1 MPNEPEICFSESE
14 RTMIIVRTDQ
24 DDFTYDIHSLVKAF
38 YPAEDVIVLPPGKEA
53 GDRPG
58 RTESGQ
64 EPSRIMEVPI
74 PQDFPDR
81 KQTKDALK
89 QGLYQRLVN
98 ETGREL
104 PWGSLTGIRPVRIPM
119 MMLTEGKTHDE
130 ILQHMRKTY
139 FCSEKKAQLAIEIAE
154 RERCILREADYAAGY
169 SLYVGIPFCPTT
181 CLYCS
186 FASYPVKTCRD
197 QIAPYLDALFQEL
210 TETAALFEGQKLYT
224 VYLGGGTPTSLEP
237 AELEQVVSKIKSTF
251 DLSSCREF
259 TVEAGRPDSITEE
272 KLAVL
277 REYGVDRIS
286 VNPQTFSQKTLDLIG
301 RNHTVAQTEE
311 AYALARR
318 MGFSNINMDLI
329 LGLPGETKE
338 DVSHTME
345 RIRALSP
352 DDVTVHSLAI
362 KRASRLKIEMDSYRH
377 YQMENTAEQ
386 MEIAESVCREI
397 GRTPYYLYRQKNMA
411 GNFENVGYAAPGKAG
426 IYNILMMEEVGDI
439 AACGAGTVSKR
450 VFHDGRIER
459 CDTVKD
465 LDQYIGRIGEMI
477 GRKKKLFDGSSSFLS
492 QMSSNGEF
500 PKMLR

>member
-1 MPNEPEICFSESE
+1 
-14 RTMIIVRTDQ
+14 MIIVRTDQ

-38 YPAEDVIVLPPGKEA
+38 YPAEDVIVLPPGKEMPSH
-53 GDRPG
+53 RG
-58 RTESGQ
+58 RMKNAFGMGSASDTEN
-64 EPSRIMEVPI
+64 PSERLRIMEVSM
-74 PQDFPDR
+74 PQGLQDR

-89 QGLYQRLVN
+89 QGLYQRLVSG
-98 ETGREL
+98 TGREL

-119 MMLTEGKTHDE
+119 GMLAEGNSHDE
-130 ILQHMRKTY
+130 ILRHMRETY
-139 FCSEKKAQLAIEIAE
+139 FCSEKKALLAIEIAE
-154 RERCILREADYAAGY
+154 RERSILQKVDDTAGY

-186 FASYPVKTCRD
+186 FASYPVKLYRD
-197 QIAPYLDALFQEL
+197 QIAPYLDALFLEM
-210 TETAALFEGQKLYT
+210 TETAKLFKGRPLHT

-237 AELEQVVSKIKSTF
+237 KELERVIKKIKLEF

-272 KLAVL
+272 KLSVL
-277 REYGVDRIS
+277 RENGVDRIS

-301 RNHTVAQTEE
+301 RNHTVEKTEE

-318 MGFSNINMDLI
+318 MGFFNINMDLI
-329 LGLPGETKE
+329 LGLPGETTE

-345 RIRALSP
+345 RIRSLAP
-352 DDVTVHSLAI
+352 DDITVHSLAI
-362 KRASRLKIEMDSYRH
+362 KRASRLKIEMESYRQ

-386 MEIAESVCREI
+386 MEIAETVCREM

-411 GNFENVGYAAPGKAG
+411 GNFENVGYASPGKAG
-426 IYNILMMEEVGDI
+426 IYNILMMEEVEDI

-450 VFHDGRIER
+450 VFHNGRIER

-477 GRKKKLFDGSSSFLS
+477 ERKQKLYQDKHGGD
-492 QMSSNGEF
+492 Q
-500 PKMLR
+500 

>member
-1 MPNEPEICFSESE
+1 
-14 RTMIIVRTDQ
+14 MITVKTDQ
-24 DDFTYDIHSLVKAF
+24 DDFCYDIHSLVKAF

-53 GDRPG
+53 
-58 RTESGQ
+58 
-64 EPSRIMEVPI
+64 PSRQSGGTGGSEITRVMEVSV
-74 PQDFPDR
+74 PQGLPDR

-89 QGLYQRLVN
+89 QGLYRRLAA

-119 MMLTEGKTHDE
+119 GMLGEGRTHAE
-130 ILQHMRKTY
+130 ILDHMRETY
-139 FCSEKKAQLAIEIAE
+139 FCSEKKALLSIEIAE
-154 RERCILREADYAAGY
+154 RERSILQEADYTAGY

-186 FASYPVKTCRD
+186 FASYPVKLYRD
-197 QIAPYLDALFQEL
+197 RIAAYLEALSCDL
-210 TETAALFEGQKLYT
+210 TETAKLFRGRTLHT

-237 AELEQVVSKIKSTF
+237 AELEGVIKKIKSEF

-272 KLAVL
+272 KLSVL

-286 VNPQTFSQKTLDLIG
+286 VNPQTFSRKTLDLIG
-301 RNHTVAQTEE
+301 RDHTVEQTEE

-329 LGLPGETKE
+329 LGLPGETTE

-345 RIRALSP
+345 RIRSLSP

-362 KRASRLKIEMDSYRH
+362 KRASRLKIEMESYRQ

-386 MEIAESVCREI
+386 MEIAESVCREM

-450 VFHDGRIER
+450 IFPEGRIER
-459 CDTVKD
+459 CDTVRE
-465 LDQYIGRIGEMI
+465 LDQYINRIDEMAERKRRLFGEPAEAPR
-477 GRKKKLFDGSSSFLS
+477 G
-492 QMSSNGEF
+492 
-500 PKMLR
+500 

>member
-1 MPNEPEICFSESE
+1 
-14 RTMIIVRTDQ
+14 MIIVRTDQ

-53 GDRPG
+53 PVRQ
-58 RTESGQ
+58 RQTESAA
-64 EPSRIMEVPI
+64 EVSRTMDVVI
-74 PQDFPDR
+74 PQGLPDR

-89 QGLYQRLVN
+89 QGLYQRLVA

-119 MMLTEGKTHDE
+119 MMLAEGRTHAE
-130 ILQHMRKTY
+130 ISDHMRQTY
-139 FCSEKKAQLAIEIAE
+139 FCSEKKARLAIEIAE
-154 RERCILREADYAAGY
+154 RERSILQEADYTAGY

-186 FASYPVKTCRD
+186 FASYPVKKCHD
-197 QIAPYLDALFQEL
+197 QIAPYLSALFREL
-210 TETAALFEGQKLYT
+210 TETAALFAGRKLYT
-224 VYLGGGTPTSLEP
+224 VYLGGGTPTALEP
-237 AELEQVVSKIKSTF
+237 VELEQVISKIKSTF

-277 REYGVDRIS
+277 RAYGVDRIS

-329 LGLPGETKE
+329 LGLPGENTE

-362 KRASRLKIEMDSYRH
+362 KRASRLKIEMDSYRQ
-377 YQMENTAEQ
+377 YQMENTSEQ

-450 VFHDGRIER
+450 VFPDGREEGTLTSSSEVAQSRDGLPRAKLEGRIER

-465 LDQYIGRIGEMI
+465 LDQYISRIGEMI
-477 GRKKKLFDGSSSFLS
+477 ERKRELFGTEKNL
-492 QMSSNGEF
+492 
-500 PKMLR
+500 

>member
-1 MPNEPEICFSESE
+1 MPKEPAICFSERV
-14 RTMIIVRTDQ
+14 RTMILVRTDQ

-38 YPAEDVIVLPPGKEA
+38 YPAEDVIVLPPGKEMPPRK
-53 GDRPG
+53 GG
-58 RTESGQ
+58 ESV
-64 EPSRIMEVPI
+64 SSVTRVMEVSI
-74 PQDFPDR
+74 PQGFSDR

-89 QGLYQRLVN
+89 QGLYQRLVK
-98 ETGREL
+98 ETGKEL

-119 MMLTEGKTHDE
+119 MMLAEGRTHAE
-130 ILQHMRKTY
+130 ILDHMRQTY
-139 FCSEKKAQLAIEIAE
+139 FCSKKKARLAIEIAE
-154 RERCILREADYAAGY
+154 RERSILQEADYTAGY

-186 FASYPVKTCRD
+186 FASYPVEMYRD
-197 QIAPYLDALFQEL
+197 RIAAYLEALFQEL
-210 TETAALFEGQKLYT
+210 SETAKCFRGRSLHT

-237 AELEQVVSKIKSTF
+237 AELERVINTIKSEF
-251 DLSSCREF
+251 DLSSYLEF
-259 TVEAGRPDSITEE
+259 TVEAGRPDSVTEE

-277 REYGVDRIS
+277 RAYGVNRIS

-329 LGLPGETKE
+329 LGLPGENTE

-362 KRASRLKIEMDSYRH
+362 KRASRLKIEMDSYRQ

-411 GNFENVGYAAPGKAG
+411 GNFENVGYASPDKAG
-426 IYNILMMEEVGDI
+426 IYNILMMEEVQDI
-439 AACGAGTVSKR
+439 VACGAGTVSKR
-450 VFHDGRIER
+450 VFPDDRIER

-465 LDQYIGRIGEMI
+465 LDQYIARIDEMVE
-477 GRKKKLFDGSSSFLS
+477 RKRKLFGTE
-492 QMSSNGEF
+492 G
-500 PKMLR
+500 

>member
-1 MPNEPEICFSESE
+1 
-14 RTMIIVRTDQ
+14 MIIVRTDQ

-53 GDRPG
+53 PVRQ
-58 RTESGQ
+58 RQTESAA
-64 EPSRIMEVPI
+64 EVSRTMDVAI
-74 PQDFPDR
+74 PQGLPDR
-81 KQTKDALK
+81 KRTKDALK
-89 QGLYQRLVN
+89 QGLYQRLVA

-119 MMLTEGKTHDE
+119 MMLAEGRTHAE
-130 ILQHMRKTY
+130 IIEHMRQTY
-139 FCSEKKAQLAIEIAE
+139 FCSEKKARLAIEIAE
-154 RERCILREADYAAGY
+154 RERSILQEADYTAGY

-186 FASYPVKTCRD
+186 FASYPVKKCHD
-197 QIAPYLDALFQEL
+197 QIAPYLSALFREL
-210 TETAALFEGQKLYT
+210 TETAALFAGRKLYT
-224 VYLGGGTPTSLEP
+224 VYLGGGTPTALGP
-237 AELEQVVSKIKSTF
+237 MELEQVISKIKSTF

-277 REYGVDRIS
+277 RAYGVDRIS

-329 LGLPGETKE
+329 LGLPGENTE

-362 KRASRLKIEMDSYRH
+362 KRASRLKIEMDSYRQ
-377 YQMENTAEQ
+377 YQMENTSEQ

-426 IYNILMMEEVGDI
+426 IYNILMMEEVGSV

-450 VFHDGRIER
+450 VFADGRIER

-465 LDQYIGRIGEMI
+465 LDLYISRIDEMVE
-477 GRKKKLFDGSSSFLS
+477 RKRKLFGTE
-492 QMSSNGEF
+492 G
-500 PKMLR
+500 

>member
-1 MPNEPEICFSESE
+1 
-14 RTMIIVRTDQ
+14 MIIVRTDQ

-53 GDRPG
+53 PVRQ
-58 RTESGQ
+58 RQTESAA
-64 EPSRIMEVPI
+64 EVSRTMDVAI
-74 PQDFPDR
+74 PQGLPDR

-89 QGLYQRLVN
+89 QGLYQRLVA

-119 MMLTEGKTHDE
+119 MMLAEGRTHAE
-130 ILQHMRKTY
+130 IIEHMRQTY
-139 FCSEKKAQLAIEIAE
+139 FCSEKKARLAIEIAE
-154 RERCILREADYAAGY
+154 RERSILQEADYTAGY

-186 FASYPVKTCRD
+186 FASYPVKKCHD
-197 QIAPYLDALFQEL
+197 QIAPYLSALFREL
-210 TETAALFEGQKLYT
+210 TETAALFAGRKLYT
-224 VYLGGGTPTSLEP
+224 VYLGGGTPTALEP
-237 AELEQVVSKIKSTF
+237 AELEQVISKIKSTF

-277 REYGVDRIS
+277 RAYGVDRIS

-329 LGLPGETKE
+329 LGLPGENTE

-362 KRASRLKIEMDSYRH
+362 KRASRLKIEMDSYRQ

-411 GNFENVGYAAPGKAG
+411 GNFENVGCAAPGKAG

-450 VFHDGRIER
+450 VFPDDRIER

-465 LDQYIGRIGEMI
+465 LDQYIARIDEMVE
-477 GRKKKLFDGSSSFLS
+477 RKRKLF
-492 QMSSNGEF
+492 EE
-500 PKMLR
+500 

>member
-1 MPNEPEICFSESE
+1 
-14 RTMIIVRTDQ
+14 MIIVRTDQ

-53 GDRPG
+53 PVRQ
-58 RTESGQ
+58 RQTESAA
-64 EPSRIMEVPI
+64 EVSRTMDVAI
-74 PQDFPDR
+74 PQGLPDR
-81 KQTKDALK
+81 KRTKDALK
-89 QGLYQRLVN
+89 QGLYQRLVA

-119 MMLTEGKTHDE
+119 MMLAEGRTHAE
-130 ILQHMRKTY
+130 ISDHMRQTY
-139 FCSEKKAQLAIEIAE
+139 FCSEKKARLAIEIAE
-154 RERCILREADYAAGY
+154 RERSILQKADYTAGY

-186 FASYPVKTCRD
+186 FASYPVKKCHD
-197 QIAPYLDALFQEL
+197 QIAPYLSALFREL
-210 TETAALFEGQKLYT
+210 TETAALFAGRKLYT
-224 VYLGGGTPTSLEP
+224 VYLGGGTPTALEP
-237 AELEQVVSKIKSTF
+237 VELEQVISKIKSTF

-277 REYGVDRIS
+277 RAYGVDRIS

-329 LGLPGETKE
+329 LGLPGENTE

-362 KRASRLKIEMDSYRH
+362 KRASRLKIEMDSYRQ
-377 YQMENTAEQ
+377 YQMENTSEQ

-450 VFHDGRIER
+450 VFPDGREEGTLTSSSEVAQSRDGLPRAKLEGRIER

-465 LDQYIGRIGEMI
+465 LDQYIARIDEMVE
-477 GRKKKLFDGSSSFLS
+477 RKRKLF
-492 QMSSNGEF
+492 EE
-500 PKMLR
+500 